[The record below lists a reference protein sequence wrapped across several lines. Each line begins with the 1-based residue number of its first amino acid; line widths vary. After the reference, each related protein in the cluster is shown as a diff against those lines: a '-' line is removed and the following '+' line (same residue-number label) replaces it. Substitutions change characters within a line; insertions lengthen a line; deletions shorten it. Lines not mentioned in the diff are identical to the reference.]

1 MKSMTGY
8 GSAEGKVGQGQLFV
22 EVKTVNHRFC
32 EVAIKQPPKMGV
44 LEPKI
49 KKHLENK
56 YVRGKIDVY
65 VKEVGSL
72 LGGVEI
78 ALDLEL
84 AKKYQQAIKKLCR
97 VLKTKYSEDILDYV
111 DLERLVILREKSGNY
126 ERFWQQI
133 RKLLDEACL
142 HIDRMRRREGLFI
155 QQDQQKRI
163 AKVKGIVLKIKESA
177 TRSLERNKE
186 RVRKRV
192 NNLGQMDEQRFITEV
207 AYLGGRQD
215 ITEEVIRLESHI
227 NQYKKLLTQ
236 KEAVGRKLDFLLQE
250 INREV
255 NTIGSKAAD
264 VNISRLVVDCKS
276 ELERLREQV
285 QNVE

>member
-49 KKHLENK
+49 KKYLENK
-56 YVRGKIDVY
+56 YVRGKVDVY

-84 AKKYQQAIKKLCR
+84 AKKYERAIKKLCR
-97 VLKTKYSEDILDYV
+97 VLKTKYSDDILDYV
-111 DLERLVILREKSGNY
+111 DLERLVILREKAGNY

-142 HIDRMRRREGLFI
+142 HIDRMRRREGQFI
-155 QQDQQKRI
+155 QGDQQKRI
-163 AKVKGIVLKIKESA
+163 TKVKGIVLKIKESA
-177 TRSLERNKE
+177 ERSLEKNKE
-186 RVRKRV
+186 RVRRRV
-192 NNLGQMDEQRFITEV
+192 NNMGQMDEQRFITEV

-227 NQYKKLLTQ
+227 NQYKKLLSQ